1 MKTNFLKLIKLLPQL
16 AFYIIII
23 SSFVINYISFDYIG
37 ELENQV
43 AHRDS
48 IISRLTFSNDLV
60 KEYFDIEEDTLNKQR
75 IYTLKDEKRTK
86 RIEVKTVKYVEHSF
100 VYGTDTLTIDELLL
114 TVNKSDSIY
123 KMQIDSLCSK
133 YNSLITEYNNI
144 QREQN
149 NLKDSIISQRMALDL
164 IKRNYSITHSWY
176 VKEDSIHVKIESS
189 KADSA
194 FMLYPYF
201 KDRLKFDNKKKSWV
215 IKK

>member
-1 MKTNFLKLIKLLPQL
+1 MKTNFLKIIKLLPRL

-23 SSFVINYISFDYIG
+23 SSFVINYFSINYIG

-60 KEYFDIEEDTLNKQR
+60 KEYFDIEEDTLNQQR
-75 IYTLKDEKRTK
+75 IYTLKDENRTK
-86 RIEVKTVKYVEHSF
+86 KVDIKTVKYVEHSF

-114 TVNKSDSIY
+114 TFNKADSIH
-123 KMQIDSLCSK
+123 KMQLDTLYSK
-133 YNSLITEYNNI
+133 YNSLISEYNNI
-144 QREQN
+144 QREKN

-164 IKRNYSITHSWY
+164 IKRNYSITHSWHI
-176 VKEDSIHVKIESS
+176 KDNSIHVKIESS

-201 KDRLKFDNKKKSWV
+201 KDRLQFDNKKKSWI